1 MIMNLRN
8 IVIYAMVAMAA
19 MAGCE
24 KNPYGPTGY
33 TPDTEDKD
41 EDKKD
46 TTEVIQPEE
55 PVSFAKGADISWV
68 TQMEEDGVTFY
79 NADGQEKECTELM
92 KELGFNAIRL
102 RVWVNPEDGWCN
114 KEDVLEKA
122 FRASNL
128 GMRLM
133 IDFHYSD
140 SWADPS
146 KQNPPSAWKSYDA
159 VQMAEAVASHT
170 IDVLK
175 SMKEVGIEVDW
186 VQIGNEVN
194 SGMLHPLGKVSG
206 NDAVNFVNFVN
217 AGYKSVKE
225 IYPDA
230 KVIIHVSN
238 GQDKDLFGWFFGL
251 MKSHNAR
258 YDMIGM
264 SLYPVWWE
272 NNGWTAWK
280 PVVDNLVTNIE
291 SLVSKFGKPVMV
303 CEVGLPVSEPKMS
316 KDAIQ
321 YILDKTRKIEGC
333 HGIFMWEPQT
343 DGVWKPQSYNALG
356 WNAYDKGA
364 FKEGKATIAF
374 DPFKE

>member
-19 MAGCE
+19 MTGCE

-33 TPDTEDKD
+33 TPGTEDKND
-41 EDKKD
+41 EKKD
-46 TTEVIQPEE
+46 TTELVQP
-55 PVSFAKGADISWV
+55 VTFAEGADISWV
-68 TQMEEDGVTFY
+68 TEMERDGVKFF
-79 NADGQEKECTELM
+79 NPEGQETECTKLM
-92 KELGFNAIRL
+92 KELGFNSIRL
-102 RVWVNPEDGWCN
+102 RVWVDPEEGWCN

-122 FRASNL
+122 FRAYNL

-133 IDFHYSD
+133 VDFHYSD

-146 KQNPPSAWKSYDA
+146 KQNPPAAWKSYDA
-159 VQMAEAVASHT
+159 AQMAEAVAIHT
-170 IDVLK
+170 KDVLME
-175 SMKEVGIEVDW
+175 MKNVGIQVEW
-186 VQIGNEVN
+186 VQVGNEVN

-206 NDAVNFVNFVN
+206 NDAVNFVSFAN
-217 AGYKSVKE
+217 AGYRSVKE

-238 GQDKDLFGWFFGL
+238 GHDKDLFSWFFGL

-291 SLVSKFGKPVMV
+291 NLTSKFGKPVMV
-303 CEVGLPVSEPKMS
+303 CEVGLPVSEPEMS

-321 YILDKTRKIEGC
+321 YILDETRKIEGC

-343 DGVWKPQSYNALG
+343 DGVWKPQNYNTLG

-364 FKEGKATIAF
+364 FKDGKATIAL

>member
-1 MIMNLRN
+1 MNLRN

-343 DGVWKPQSYNALG
+343 DGVWKPESYNSLG

-364 FKEGKATIAF
+364 FKEGKATIAL

>member
-19 MAGCE
+19 MTGCE

-33 TPDTEDKD
+33 TPGTEDKD
-41 EDKKD
+41 DEKKD
-46 TTEVIQPEE
+46 TTELVQP
-55 PVSFAKGADISWV
+55 VTFAEGADISWV
-68 TQMEEDGVTFY
+68 TEMERDGVKFF
-79 NADGQEKECTELM
+79 NPEGQETECTKLM
-92 KELGFNAIRL
+92 KELGFNSIRL
-102 RVWVNPEDGWCN
+102 RVWVDPEEGWCN

-122 FRASNL
+122 FRAYNL

-133 IDFHYSD
+133 VDFHYSD

-146 KQNPPSAWKSYDA
+146 KQNPPAAWKSYDA
-159 VQMAEAVASHT
+159 AQMAEAVAMHT
-170 IDVLK
+170 KDVLME
-175 SMKEVGIEVDW
+175 MKNVGIQVEW
-186 VQIGNEVN
+186 VQVGNEVN

-206 NDAVNFVNFVN
+206 NDAVNFVSFAN
-217 AGYKSVKE
+217 AGYRSVKE

-238 GQDKDLFGWFFGL
+238 GHDKDLFSWFFGL

-291 SLVSKFGKPVMV
+291 NLTSKFGKPVMV
-303 CEVGLPVSEPKMS
+303 CEVGLPVSEPEMS

-321 YILDKTRKIEGC
+321 YILDETRKIEGC

-343 DGVWKPQSYNALG
+343 DGVWKPESYNSLS

-364 FKEGKATIAF
+364 FKDGKATIAL

>member
-343 DGVWKPQSYNALG
+343 DGVWKPESYNSLG

-364 FKEGKATIAF
+364 FKEGKATIAL

>member
-364 FKEGKATIAF
+364 FKEGKATIAL